1 MDNSKV
7 PYEFRGE
14 LGYAIEKMRTMQ
26 RVGYKFLKKTVHSDR
41 TVTIS
46 MEKKLYG
53 KH

>member
-7 PYEFRGE
+7 PFEFRGE
-14 LGYAIEKMRTMQ
+14 LAYAIQKMRALQ
-26 RVGYKFLKKTVHSDR
+26 RAGYRTIKQQVHSDR